1 MAIGGSGKGIQ
12 IVVGTD
18 YNDRDLKRAQ
28 RDLDR
33 LKGQAAK
40 TAGPMAKLGNTLRA
54 NVGPALAMAAAAAGA
69 LAVKFAVDGVKAAA
83 AEQAAV
89 ERLSVALENVKQ
101 GFALGPVEDYIDS
114 LARATGVADD
124 ELRPAMI
131 TLVNATQDATE
142 AQNLLALALDV
153 SVGSGK
159 DLNSIVLALAKA
171 ANGQASSLRR
181 LGVPLSDAAIKSN
194 DLAVISA
201 ELSQTFGGQAA
212 RAAQTYEGQMK
223 RLNVALGEL
232 QEAFGAGFFAG
243 LGDTADGTDDLTDA
257 IKNLEPAFELL
268 GQSLGETVVALGDIV
283 VGLQGLAKELGVPA
297 GPSWLSEFLG
307 YILGLPG
314 LVKTG
319 AAALGL
325 FTDDTESVTEAH
337 RDYRDA
343 AVRARQANLEGSQ
356 SAEDYAEEQRLLA
369 EETAKAAEE
378 FDKFAAAISKSEAV
392 VSFGRA
398 VRDVEKAFKNA
409 GTAVDPFTKK
419 GQENYQLLQDLVKET
434 ASYTEGQTTLAGK
447 TAAASQGLATLADA
461 MANSTMDPATR
472 ALLLEPIQAL
482 IDDLE
487 EAGVDTSGLQAQLDS
502 LKSKDITVKVST
514 VVTGDRLPP
523 GTAAEWYGTAV
534 GGIVPKRFAMGGSA
548 KGMDTIP
555 AMLTP
560 GEFVIRRQA
569 VKQFGTDLFSQLNRG
584 INPLAG
590 MTPAGGSAKSP
601 GFQIGTINVQA
612 APGERAETSLPRAL
626 RRASF
631 LAGVN
636 G

>member
-40 TAGPMAKLGNTLRA
+40 SAGPMAKLGNTIRA
-54 NVGPALAMAAAAAGA
+54 NLGPALAMAGAAAGA

-89 ERLSVALENVKQ
+89 ERLSVALENAKQ
-101 GFALGPVEDYIDS
+101 GFALGPVEDYIDA
-114 LARATGVADD
+114 LARGTGVADD

-159 DLNSIVLALAKA
+159 DLNTVVLALAKA

-181 LGVPLSDAAIKSN
+181 LGVPLSDAAIKSG

-212 RAAQTYEGQMK
+212 RAASTYEGQLK
-223 RLNVALGEL
+223 RLGVAFGEL

-243 LGDTADGTDDLTDA
+243 LGDTASGTDDLADS
-257 IKNLEPAFELL
+257 IENLEPAFELL

-283 VGLQGLAKELGVPA
+283 VGVENLANELGVPT
-297 GPSWLSEFLG
+297 GPSWLSDFLG
-307 YILGLPG
+307 YVLGLPG
-314 LVKTG
+314 LVKTA

-325 FTDDTESVTEAH
+325 FTDDTKSAAEAH
-337 RDYRDA
+337 VDYRDA
-343 AVRARQANLEGSQ
+343 AVRAREANRTGAE
-356 SAEDYAEEQRLLA
+356 SAAGYADEQERLA

-378 FDKFAAAISKSEAV
+378 FDKFAAAIAKTESV
-392 VSFGRA
+392 VSFGKA
-398 VRDVEKAFKNA
+398 VNEVEKAFKNA

-419 GQENYQLLQDLVKET
+419 GEENYNLLQDLVKET

-487 EAGVDTSGLQAQLDS
+487 EAGVDTSGLQAQLDG
-502 LKSKDITVKVST
+502 LESKDITVRVNT
-514 VVTGDRLPP
+514 VTYGRPP
-523 GTAAEWYGTAV
+523 GVSNAEWYGEAV
-534 GGIVPKRFAMGGSA
+534 GGLAGGIRSGSA

-555 AMLTP
+555 TMLSP
-560 GEFVIRRQA
+560 GEFVMRRQA
-569 VKQFGTDLFSQLNRG
+569 VNQFGSQLFSQLNRG

-590 MTPAGGSAKSP
+590 MTPTGAGSG
-601 GFQIGTINVQA
+601 GGLQIGTINVQS

-626 RRASF
+626 RRAAF